1 MHYMLLVIADESKP
15 PLPNPE
21 LTRLMLAYRDF
32 TGDLVKSGRFRA
44 GAPLQPS
51 SRTTT
56 VREEAGKRLVNDGP
70 FADGKHQLAGYYLV
84 ECAHLDEAIAI
95 AGRIP
100 GVHLGEAI
108 EIRPLVPAPDPSGAA
123 NVVSDSPDGV
133 GCASA

>member
-1 MHYMLLVIADESKP
+1 MQYMLLVIADESRP

-21 LTRLMLAYRDF
+21 LSRLMLAYRDF
-32 TGDLVKSGRFRA
+32 TEDLAKSGHFRA

-56 VREEAGKRLVNDGP
+56 VREQGGKRLVKDGP
-70 FADGKHQLAGYYLV
+70 FGEGKHQLAGYYLV

-100 GVHLGEAI
+100 GVRHGEAI
-108 EIRPLVPAPDPSGAA
+108 EIRPLVPTPDPGGAA
-123 NVVSDSPDGV
+123 NVVSDSVP
-133 GCASA
+133 